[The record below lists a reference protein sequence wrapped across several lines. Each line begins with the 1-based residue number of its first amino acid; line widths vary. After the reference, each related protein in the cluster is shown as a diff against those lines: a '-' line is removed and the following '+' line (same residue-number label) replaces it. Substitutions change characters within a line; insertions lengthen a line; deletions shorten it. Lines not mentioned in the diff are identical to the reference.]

1 MDKSKNG
8 VDKVEKV
15 ADRSKDVV
23 DRTEGWIEVTVWR
36 VGQRDG

>member
-15 ADRSKDVV
+15 ADR
-23 DRTEGWIEVTVWR
+23 TEGWIELKMWR
-36 VGQRDG
+36 IGEGSDG